1 VTSVDELLLQAKS
14 ALQEG
19 RREAGAK
26 LLDEAASVFAS
37 QEVNDKAAILYER
50 AALIYREVYLAYE
63 SFKAFENATLML
75 IRQPNSPELQKKIV
89 DLNTQAGKTA
99 EETTDYKRAADFY
112 FRASDFVVD
121 DEAKT
126 QLTMKAADALE
137 SLADTREEE
146 EDLESAVSLLKKV
159 GRLYYT
165 CGDGELGGRIN
176 DRAAKVAQRWAQ
188 KAKREGDLLSAGNA
202 LAEAAQIMQTEGE
215 SPEAARLMMEAGEL
229 YETVSL
235 FEKAGNIYDAA
246 QESYQ
251 MLRQT
256 SGRRTAITK
265 AAEAYLKMEGKPE
278 VLSPLLIKAG
288 NLFLEIGLDVKAKWA
303 FKRGN
308 ELFGVLAE
316 KAGQNEEID
325 SQMRHL
331 RYQAMCLM
339 KWGRTEEADALYTDV
354 IEYYLGQA
362 ELDRDNKEAYGLAL
376 EAASDVLDE
385 AQRPEEAKAHLER
398 ALEMYV
404 KLAEEFASSE
414 MLDESSRLYSKAAD
428 CAKKLGADEKSIS
441 YHEIAS
447 VKAEEAANSYMELD
461 VKELATIWLRTAGA
475 EALKTGKE
483 ELLDRAIGLLRDSA
497 DGFKAIDEMS
507 DSFEDLFAVFEALFL
522 HRADSREEIGKVLAE
537 MDELARTT
545 QEYKMQ
551 SLMTVINS
559 LEKGNPTAA
568 LLALQ
573 EREEELLP
581 LRERLLALV
590 KQSKLVR
597 APEDIETTGRTHWL
611 YK

>member
-19 RREAGAK
+19 RREAAAK

-75 IRQPNSPELQKKIV
+75 IRQPNSLELQKKIV

-112 FRASDFVVD
+112 FRASDFVVE
-121 DEAKT
+121 DEAKS
-126 QLTMKAADALE
+126 QLTLKAADALE
-137 SLADTREEE
+137 SLADTREQE

-165 CGDGELGGRIN
+165 CGDAELGKRIN

-188 KAKREGDLLSAGNA
+188 KAKREGELLSAGNA

-229 YETVSL
+229 YEAVSL

-278 VLSPLLIKAG
+278 VLAPLLIKAG

-316 KAGQNEEID
+316 KAGENKEID
-325 SQMRHL
+325 SQMQHH
-331 RYQAMCLM
+331 RYQALCLM
-339 KWGRTEEADALYTDV
+339 NWGRTEEADALYTDV
-354 IEYYLGQA
+354 IDYYLGQA
-362 ELDRDNKEAYGLAL
+362 ELERDNKEAYGLAL
-376 EAASDVLDE
+376 EAASDVLEE
-385 AQRPEEAKAHLER
+385 AQRTEEAKAHLER

-404 KLAEEFASSE
+404 ELAEEFAASDT
-414 MLDESSRLYSKAAD
+414 LDESSRLYSKAAD
-428 CAKKLGADEKSIS
+428 CAKKLGDDEKSIS
-441 YHEIAS
+441 YYEIAS
-447 VKAEEAANSYMELD
+447 VKAEEAANSFMEMD
-461 VKELATIWLRTAGA
+461 VKELATIWLRTAGM

-483 ELLDRAIGLLRDSA
+483 ELLDKAIGLLRDSA
-497 DGFKAIDEMS
+497 DGFKSIDEMS
-507 DSFEDLFAVFEALFL
+507 DAFEDLFAVFEALFL
-522 HRADSREEIGKVLAE
+522 HRSDSREEIVKVLDE
-537 MDELARTT
+537 MDELARTA
-545 QEYKMQ
+545 QEYKMH

-581 LRERLLALV
+581 LRERLLTLV

-597 APEDIETTGRTHWL
+597 APEDFETTGRTHWL

>member
-19 RREAGAK
+19 RREAAAK
-26 LLDEAASVFAS
+26 LLDEAANVFAS
-37 QEVNDKAAILYER
+37 EEVNDKAAILYER

-112 FRASDFVVD
+112 FRAADFVRD
-121 DEAKT
+121 DEEKQ

-137 SLADTREEE
+137 SLADIREEE
-146 EDLESAVSLLKKV
+146 DDLESAVSLLKKV

-165 CGDGELGGRIN
+165 CADLELGKRIN
-176 DRAAKVAQRWAQ
+176 DRAAKISQRWAK
-188 KAKREGDLLSAGNA
+188 KAKSEGDLLSAGNA

-215 SPEAARLMMEAGEL
+215 SPEATRLMMEAGEL
-229 YETVSL
+229 YEAVGL

-256 SGRRTAITK
+256 TGRRTAISK

-278 VLSPLLIKAG
+278 VLAPLLIKAG

-308 ELFGVLAE
+308 ELFEVLAR
-316 KAGQNEEID
+316 KAGDDEEID
-325 SQMRHL
+325 SQMKYFRF
-331 RYQAMCLM
+331 QALCLM
-339 KWGRTEEADALYTDV
+339 KWGRDEEANALYTDV
-354 IEYYLGQA
+354 IDYYLGQA
-362 ELDRDNKEAYGLAL
+362 ELERDNKEAYGLAL
-376 EAASDVLDE
+376 ESASEVLEE
-385 AQRPEEAKAHLER
+385 AQRPKEAKTHLER

-404 KLAEEFASSE
+404 ELAEDFAATDTI
-414 MLDESSRLYSKAAD
+414 DESSRLYSKAAD
-428 CAKKLGADEKSIS
+428 CAKKLGDDDRSIS
-441 YHEIAS
+441 YREMAS
-447 VKAEEAANSYMELD
+447 AMAEQAAKSYEEMD
-461 VKELATIWLRTAGA
+461 VKELATIWLRTAGV

-483 ELLDRAIGLLRDSA
+483 DLVD
-497 DGFKAIDEMS
+497 KAIDLLKDSANGFKGINELS
-507 DSFEDLFAVFEALFL
+507 DAFEDLFAVFEALFL
-522 HRADSREEIGKVLAE
+522 HRSENRDEIAKVLSE

-545 QEYKMQ
+545 QDYKMH
-551 SLMTVINS
+551 SLMTVINP

-573 EREEELLP
+573 EREEELLQ
-581 LRERLLALV
+581 LRRRLLALV
-590 KQSKLVR
+590 KQSKIVR
-597 APEDIETTGRTHWL
+597 APEDVETTGRTHWL